1 MIRQLYDLE
10 DRLFYASLGCAPA
23 RGRCLE
29 QWSRAVG
36 RLADLLQNGLGL
48 RA

>member
-10 DRLFYASLGCAPA
+10 DRLFYASLRCAPA
-23 RGRCLE
+23 RGRRLE
-29 QWSRAVG
+29 LWSRTVG
-36 RLADLLQNGLGL
+36 RLADLLQVGLGL